1 MEFKLT
7 EKKPGNW
14 DQLMFDLQAEDQ
26 LHGEMLK
33 KLQEQKQKEDEIRK
47 KQHLAHLKKYHF
59 ASTDEFVDFL
69 KNGGTAEPEYG
80 YYNEN
85 IQYLSKPEQFWKG
98 YDDGPKVRV
107 TTMMYSDIDMPM
119 GLTSDY
125 MSEKEFR
132 EWLKKL
138 FSYDEKY
145 LDNGY
150 LPIWHKVL
158 TDDEDEEEYD
168 NF

>member
-14 DQLMFDLQAEDQ
+14 DQMMFDLQAEDQ

-33 KLQEQKQKEDEIRK
+33 KLQEQKQKEAEIK
-47 KQHLAHLKKYHF
+47 HQKHLAHLKKYHF
-59 ASTDEFVDFL
+59 ASTDEFVNFL
-69 KNGGTAEPEYG
+69 KAGGKAEPEYG
-80 YYNEN
+80 YYNED
-85 IQYLSKPEQFWKG
+85 IQYWDKPEQFWQG
-98 YDDGPKVRV
+98 YNGGPRFRV
-107 TTMMYSDIDMPM
+107 TTMMYSDIDIPM

-125 MSEKEFR
+125 MDEEDFR
-132 EWLKKL
+132 KWIDKL
-138 FSYDEKY
+138 FSFGERH

-158 TDDEDEEEYD
+158 TDDDYEDCE
-168 NF
+168 